1 MATIT
6 TLGFDADDTLWHNE
20 SLFESTH
27 KRYCELLAH
36 YHDADTIEERLLAT
50 EMGNLELLGYGVKA
64 HAISCIETA
73 IQLSDGRV
81 SAEEINAIVGLAK
94 NMLRHPVELLTG
106 AAGTIPELAR
116 NRRLLLITK
125 GDLRDQERKI
135 RQSGLEQHFADV
147 EILSEKNASTY
158 RRVLARHAVAPHE
171 FLMVGNSLKSDILP
185 VLDIGG
191 MAVYVPY
198 PITWQ
203 AERAEI
209 PSGPETEG
217 RFFQIRN
224 LTELTGLL
232 RRLDR

>member
-20 SLFESTH
+20 TIFENTH
-27 KRYCELLAH
+27 NRYCELLARF
-36 YHDADTIEERLLAT
+36 HDPDTIEEKLFAT

-73 IQLSDGRV
+73 IKLSDGRV
-81 SAEEINAIVGLAK
+81 GADEISAIIQLAK
-94 NMLRHPVELLTG
+94 EMLEHPVDLLEG
-106 AAGTIPELAR
+106 AAESIPELAR
-116 NRRLLLITK
+116 GRRLLLITK
-125 GDLRDQERKI
+125 GDIRDQERKI
-135 RQSGLEQHFADV
+135 RKSGLEQHFADI
-147 EILSEKNASTY
+147 EILSEKNAATY
-158 RRVLARHAVAPHE
+158 KRILARHDIVPEE

-185 VLDIGG
+185 VLDIGA

-209 PSGPETEG
+209 PSGPQTEG
-217 RFFQIRN
+217 RFFQIQG
-224 LTELTGLL
+224 LGELAGLL
-232 RRLDR
+232 RQLDR